1 MLHSPTSLS
10 QYADV
15 VYGPPSE
22 QAHGE
27 EELEGAVDVADALE
41 EELAVLK
48 QTTSSKGSH
57 HRFKSV
63 SSGARGV
70 LFIKCSPAIEPHGVV
85 NSMFN
90 DVLQQHKRKARYARL
105 YTFNFAVRYMNV
117 CMGCMHEDS
126 SSALSYG
133 IWMLFLVV
141 HELAN

>member
-1 MLHSPTSLS
+1 MSSTPTPVS

-22 QAHGE
+22 QPQGE
-27 EELEGAVDVADALE
+27 GELEGAVDAADALE

-48 QTTSSKGSH
+48 HASSSQGSH

-85 NSMFN
+85 DSMFN
-90 DVLQQHKRKARYARL
+90 DILQQHKRKARYVHL
-105 YTFNFAVRYMNV
+105 YTFNVAVRYMH
-117 CMGCMHEDS
+117 G
-126 SSALSYG
+126 L
-133 IWMLFLVV
+133 
-141 HELAN
+141 LA